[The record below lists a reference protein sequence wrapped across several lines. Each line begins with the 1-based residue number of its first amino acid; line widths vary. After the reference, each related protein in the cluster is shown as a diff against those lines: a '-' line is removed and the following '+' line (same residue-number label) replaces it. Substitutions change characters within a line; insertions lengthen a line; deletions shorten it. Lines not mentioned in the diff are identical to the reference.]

1 MNCNC
6 PDETY
11 VQSTVDNVVI
21 CTKTTIIS
29 DITCP
34 PNCEPIL
41 QEDGNV
47 RCSCIDA
54 IAPETVPDITPIY
67 FDNEDYFKDVSW
79 TISYKVS
86 EGTWNSY
93 FSFYP
98 DYSPFHNGFFQVGYN
113 WGEDKE
119 TVWNHLFKN
128 SSFGIFQGKKHT
140 PIIEF
145 PIVSENVNKMLN
157 SIALNI
163 EPRHYQ
169 NDYDYSIDKDKS
181 FKNLYIYN
189 STNNTGMLGL
199 NPQKTLADSR
209 KYPKLNGNV
218 QDILFTSDEGKQ
230 NINYLFNRVVDQNNN
245 IPLFNKDENN
255 LFKQINTNAVK
266 FQGNKI
272 LERMKGE
279 YFTVH
284 LEGLIDSRYNLIL
297 KNIINDETIT
307 E

>member
-1 MNCNC
+1 
-6 PDETY
+6 
-11 VQSTVDNVVI
+11 
-21 CTKTTIIS
+21 
-29 DITCP
+29 
-34 PNCEPIL
+34 
-41 QEDGNV
+41 
-47 RCSCIDA
+47 
-54 IAPETVPDITPIY
+54 
-67 FDNEDYFKDVSW
+67 
-79 TISYKVS
+79 
-86 EGTWNSY
+86 
-93 FSFYP
+93 
-98 DYSPFHNGFFQVGYN
+98 
-113 WGEDKE
+113 
-119 TVWNHLFKN
+119 
-128 SSFGIFQGKKHT
+128 
-140 PIIEF
+140 
-145 PIVSENVNKMLN
+145 MLN